1 MLSAFGH
8 DPTIE
13 IPDFQG
19 EVQFTSGGLEDASL
33 RLVIQ
38 TAALTVTGDISFKD
52 RQEIERHRDRLSMK
66 VSATQ

>member
-19 EVQFTSGGLEDASL
+19 EVQFSSGGLEDASL

-38 TAALTVTGDISFKD
+38 TAALTVTGDISLKD
-52 RQEIERHRDRLSMK
+52 RQEIERRMRDEVL
-66 VSATQ
+66 